1 MEIGGI
7 YIEEKNISQK
17 DLSELQILLLKSS
30 SSPPTV
36 DDIWQLMD
44 EVWDKLGCDNKNINW
59 EKINEFYK
67 HPIWILNGIFTE
79 YDPASIH
86 NRQAIADWVFL
97 NQHKISSCLDYG
109 GGFGSLSRL
118 VSDNSSEISI
128 DIYEPHP
135 TTVALSKS
143 EKYYKVNYI
152 DTIEKHYDLLVST
165 DVLEHVPDPLKL
177 LSEMVE
183 YTNFEGYMILANCFY
198 PDIKCHLPVTFHLR
212 FTFNFFTKMMGLR
225 SLGRCNNTYAFLYQ
239 KRSNKIINWKLI
251 RLCEGLSQILFP
263 FLGLAYRGYK
273 LFK

>member
-7 YIEEKNISQK
+7 HIEENSLSEK

-36 DDIWQLMD
+36 NDIWQLMD
-44 EVWDKLGCDNKNINW
+44 EVWDKLGCDNRNINW
-59 EKINEFYK
+59 EKINGFYK

-79 YDPASIH
+79 YDPASIR

-97 NQHKISSCLDYG
+97 NQNKINSCLDYG

-118 VSDNSSEISI
+118 VSDKSSEIFI

-143 EKYYKVNYI
+143 EKYYKINYI
-152 DTIEKHYDLLVST
+152 DTIEKHYDLLIST
-165 DVLEHVPDPLKL
+165 DVLEHVSNPLKL
-177 LSEMVE
+177 FSEMIGYVN
-183 YTNFEGYMILANCFY
+183 YEGYIILANCFY
-198 PDIKCHLPVTFHLR
+198 PDIKCHLPITFHLR
-212 FTFNFFTKMMGLR
+212 FTFNIFAKMMGLKN
-225 SLGRCNNTYAFLYQ
+225 LGRCNKTYAFLYQ
-239 KRSNKIINWKLI
+239 KRSTKIINWKLI
-251 RLCEGLSQILFP
+251 RLFERLSQVLFP